1 MNISYKK
8 AGVDIDATDA
18 LKKKLEDSVNS
29 GDGRMLNRM
38 GAFASLLEGRFS
50 DLKHPILVFKTEEP
64 GSKQKIAHELGR
76 TPDIAYDLVN
86 HLINDI
92 IVMGAEPLYIE
103 DCIVC
108 STVDPVLVSS
118 FVSNMSAA
126 CREQGCVLVGGET
139 SVQPGVIADGTYIF
153 SASGIGVVDK
163 DRIIDGSKIT
173 ENSIV
178 LAVAS
183 NGLHTNGYTLIRK
196 LLENNPGLKES
207 NVSGST
213 FIKAVMRP
221 HLCYYNAVKGLF
233 NNPGLLGLAHITG
246 GGIQDNLNRILP
258 PNLDALIDLSAIR
271 IPEIFRVIK
280 EEGNITEADML
291 RTFNMGIGLS
301 LVCSPDSSREMI
313 LHLEAHGH
321 SAYPIGTIVRGE
333 KKVRFSGGLAW

>member
-1 MNISYKK
+1 MNISYAK

-29 GDGRMLNRM
+29 GDERVLNRM
-38 GAFASLLEGRFS
+38 GAFASLLEGSFS
-50 DLKHPILVFKTEEP
+50 NLKHPILVFKTEEP

-76 TPDIAYDLVN
+76 MPDIAYDLVN

-108 STVDPVLVSS
+108 SVVDQALVSS
-118 FVSNMSAA
+118 FVSNMSKA
-126 CREQGCVLVGGET
+126 CKEQGCVLVGGET

-163 DRIIDGSKIT
+163 ESIIDGSKIT

-178 LAVAS
+178 LGVAS

-196 LLENNPGLKES
+196 LLENNFGLKERD
-207 NVSGST
+207 VCGST
-213 FIKAVMRP
+213 FIEAAMRP

-233 NNPGLLGLAHITG
+233 DHPGLLGLAHITG

-258 PNLDALIDLSAIR
+258 ADLDAIIDLSAIR
-271 IPEIFRVIK
+271 IPQIFKVIK

-291 RTFNMGIGLS
+291 RTFNMGIGLTV
-301 LVCSPDSSREMI
+301 VCSPDSAREMI
-313 LHLEAHGH
+313 LHLEASGL
-321 SAYPIGTIVRGE
+321 SAYPIGTVISGE
-333 KKVRFSGGLAW
+333 KKVRFSGGLNW

>member
-1 MNISYKK
+1 MNISYRK

-18 LKKKLEDSVNS
+18 LKKNLEDSVNS
-29 GDGRMLNRM
+29 GDGRVLNRM

-50 DLKHPILVFKTEEP
+50 DLKHPSLVFKTEEP

-108 STVDPVLVSS
+108 STVDPALVSS
-118 FVSNMSAA
+118 FVSNMSIA

-163 DRIIDGSKIT
+163 DRIIDGSKIKV
-173 ENSIV
+173 NSMVIG
-178 LAVAS
+178 VAS
-183 NGLHTNGYTLIRK
+183 NGLHTNGYSLIRK
-196 LLENNPGLKES
+196 LLENNPGLKEIV
-207 NVSGST
+207 VSGST
-213 FIKAVMRP
+213 FIETAMLP
-221 HLCYYNAVKGLF
+221 HLCYYKAVKGLF
-233 NNPGLLGLAHITG
+233 DHPGMQGMAHITG

-258 PNLDALIDLSAIR
+258 PDLDALIDISAIR

-280 EEGNITEADML
+280 EEGNIAEADML

-313 LHLEAHGH
+313 LHLESQGH
-321 SAYPIGTIVRGE
+321 PAYPVGTIVRGK
-333 KKVRFSGGLAW
+333 KKVRFSGGLTW

>member
-1 MNISYKK
+1 M
-8 AGVDIDATDA
+8 
-18 LKKKLEDSVNS
+18 
-29 GDGRMLNRM
+29 
-38 GAFASLLEGRFS
+38 
-50 DLKHPILVFKTEEP
+50 
-64 GSKQKIAHELGR
+64 
-76 TPDIAYDLVN
+76 
-86 HLINDI
+86 
-92 IVMGAEPLYIE
+92 
-103 DCIVC
+103 
-108 STVDPVLVSS
+108 
-118 FVSNMSAA
+118 
-126 CREQGCVLVGGET
+126 
-139 SVQPGVIADGTYIF
+139 QPGVIADGTYIF

-163 DRIIDGSKIT
+163 DRVIDGSKIT

>member
-1 MNISYKK
+1 MDISYAK

-18 LKKKLEDSVNS
+18 LKKNLEDTVNS
-29 GDGRMLNRM
+29 GDGRVLNRM
-38 GAFASLLEGRFS
+38 GAFASLLEGGFPK
-50 DLKHPILVFKTEEP
+50 LKHPILVFKTEEP

-108 STVDPVLVSS
+108 STVDPALVSS
-118 FVSNMSAA
+118 FVSNMSRA
-126 CREQGCVLVGGET
+126 CKDQGCVLVGGET

-163 DRIIDGSKIT
+163 DRIIDGSKIIV
-173 ENSIV
+173 NSTVIG
-178 LAVAS
+178 VAS

-196 LLENNPGLKES
+196 LLENNPGLKKRD
-207 NVSGST
+207 VSGST
-213 FIKAVMRP
+213 FIETVMRP

-233 NNPGLLGLAHITG
+233 DHPGLHGLAHITG

-258 PNLDALIDLSAIR
+258 PDLDALIDLNAIR
-271 IPEIFRVIK
+271 IPPIFRVIK

-291 RTFNMGIGLS
+291 RTFNMGIGLC
-301 LVCSPDSSREMI
+301 LVCSPDSSREII
-313 LHLEAHGH
+313 LHLEAQGH
-321 SAYPIGTIVRGE
+321 SAYTIGTIIQGE
-333 KKVRFSGGLAW
+333 KKVRFSGRLSW